1 MAATAPLTAIADA
14 NPSVG
19 AVPFHE
25 YANMFPLLEGQ
36 AQRELFDDVLAH
48 GVLEPIVMFE
58 GKILDGRNRYLA
70 AVSAGCSYPVVEYDG
85 PDALSFSISLNLRRR
100 HLTES
105 QRAMAAAKIAN
116 MPRHRVEVAQL
127 SAFTSQTKASEI
139 LNVSSASVRRAA
151 DVQRLGIAE
160 LGAQVEGGSVSVG
173 AASEVARLPAPLQVE
188 IVEAG
193 PAVVRE
199 VAAELRAVPTGP
211 ELTREQQAAVRVAA
225 AEGVVARARPKPGL
239 SHSNPSYCADPNFK
253 AMSAVAGAAAS
264 IVQRIDAQGPAFI
277 VRGFLDPDM
286 RARNVA
292 GFTAAR
298 DALNRLLEACN
309 AH

>member
-1 MAATAPLTAIADA
+1 MSEAFDYGSDRPVRLMRWH
-14 NPSVG
+14 P
-19 AVPFHE
+19 
-25 YANMFPLLEGQ
+25 YAELFPLLEGQ
-36 AQRELFDDVLAH
+36 AFRDLVDDIREH
-48 GVLEPIVMFE
+48 GVREPIVMFE
-58 GKILDGRNRYLA
+58 GKVLDGRNRYLA
-70 AVSAGCSYPVVEYDG
+70 ALEAGVEAPLVEYEGD
-85 PDALSFSISLNLRRR
+85 DALGYSISLNLKRR
-100 HLTES
+100 HLTDS
-105 QRAMAAAKIAN
+105 QRAVVAKRITEVLRDRDHNDPPIGGVTVVEAAA
-116 MPRHRVEVAQL
+116 L
-127 SAFTSQTKASEI
+127 F
-139 LNVSSASVRRAA
+139 
-151 DVQRLGIAE
+151 
-160 LGAQVEGGSVSVG
+160 SVSVRSVERAGAILNTGEPALIASVEAGDISLG
-173 AASEVARLPAPLQVE
+173 AAEQVARLPPSLQTE
-188 IVEAG
+188 IVGAG
-193 PAVVRE
+193 SDVVRE
-199 VAAELRAVPTGP
+199 AAAEMRAVSAGP

-225 AEGVVARARPKPGL
+225 AEGVVARARPRPGH